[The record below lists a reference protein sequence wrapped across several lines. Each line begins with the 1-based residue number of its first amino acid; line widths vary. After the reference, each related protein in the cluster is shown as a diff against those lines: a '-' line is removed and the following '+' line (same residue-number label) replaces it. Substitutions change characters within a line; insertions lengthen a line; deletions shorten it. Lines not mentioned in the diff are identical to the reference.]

1 MSDQKYVNY
10 YIEHAVGTAHDYLNT
25 ILQLKTQ
32 LRMANDVIEEK
43 TNIVGP
49 LQTEIESLRT
59 QLEDSRNQNNNLNH
73 SVNQSNNDKKSLE
86 EQLHTLQN
94 KISHMDTLLNQ
105 LNDMKRIIKEKDA
118 ELEALRT
125 PVINTKKKPVKPES
139 ITVLPNKP
147 NEDF

>member
-32 LRMANDVIEEK
+32 LRVANDA
-43 TNIVGP
+43 IVDKDGIISSLTDQLNTFRDQNTSLNSLIDELKP
-49 LQTEIESLRT
+49 LESEVHMLR
-59 QLEDSRNQNNNLNH
+59 
-73 SVNQSNNDKKSLE
+73 
-86 EQLHTLQN
+86 N

-105 LNDMKRIIKEKDA
+105 INDMKRIIKERDS
-118 ELEALRT
+118 EIESLRI
-125 PVINTKKKPVKPES
+125 PVINTRKKPVKSEP
-139 ITVLPNKP
+139 TVLPNKP

>member
-10 YIEHAVGTAHDYLNT
+10 YIEHAVGQAHEYLNT

-32 LRMANDVIEEK
+32 LRMANDVVEEK
-43 TNIVGP
+43 INIIGP

-59 QLEDSRNQNNNLNH
+59 QLEDSRNQNNNLSH
-73 SVNQSNNDKKSLE
+73 SVNQSNDDKRNLE
-86 EQLHTLQN
+86 EQLHALQN
-94 KISHMDTLLNQ
+94 KVSHMDTLLNQ

-125 PVINTKKKPVKPES
+125 PVINTKKKPVKPEP
-139 ITVLPNKP
+139 TVLPNKP